1 MAESNASSPLHRC
14 LFCRMSTDIRFL
26 GIFMCVICRDQFYDF
41 LWASLVQ
48 AVVTVTFQLGGAV
61 FVVQEILLF
70 VVLVIVK
77 HRLPPP
83 WNQAHS
89 VR

>member
-1 MAESNASSPLHRC
+1 MRAQ
-14 LFCRMSTDIRFL
+14 
-26 GIFMCVICRDQFYDF
+26 DQFYDF

-48 AVVTVTFQLGGAV
+48 AVVTVIFQLGGAV